1 MQPGRSSSIGKSE
14 NAPKMVTGG
23 GARLSD
29 DRLMQSLAA
38 VAVLLFVS
46 VGALSLGRARYSWV
60 NAGVSPRLAAGH
72 RTQRSD
78 YIPKADCEPA
88 GR

>member
-29 DRLMQSLAA
+29 DRVMQLLAA
-38 VAVLLFVS
+38 VAV
-46 VGALSLGRARYSWV
+46 R
-60 NAGVSPRLAAGH
+60 AGVQGGLPIDDPRW
-72 RTQRSD
+72 R
-78 YIPKADCEPA
+78 EPA
-88 GR
+88 PDMA